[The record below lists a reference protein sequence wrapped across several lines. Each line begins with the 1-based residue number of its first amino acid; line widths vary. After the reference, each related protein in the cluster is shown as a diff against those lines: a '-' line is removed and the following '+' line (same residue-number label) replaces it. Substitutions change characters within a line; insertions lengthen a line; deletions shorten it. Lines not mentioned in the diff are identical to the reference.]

1 MAKSKKSRRWP
12 WILIVVLLVV
22 GGAVWWVKIHS
33 AVAAVQNHVHTA
45 VVKKG
50 TLTVHVY
57 ATGNVQANR
66 TVDVKCQA
74 GGVITSLPYQIGN
87 LVKKGHVILTVDPT
101 LENQAYQIAEQDYK
115 QAKYTWQSAQLSYEI
130 AKANLVTTRET
141 DLANILSA
149 KAQLQNDML
158 NYHRD
163 QTLLKES
170 LASQQTYDTDH
181 TNVVKDQVAL
191 RLAQIAYDQLKQQA
205 MQVQLQ
211 KLNVEQ
217 DKVAMAKAAFSVSQ
231 AQTNLSYTTVTAPF
245 TGYVA
250 NVDVQRG
257 QIIASATSNVG
268 GGTTIMTLV
277 DLSHIY
283 INATI
288 DEGDINRVKP
298 GDKVQITAAGAPGIT
313 FPGKVVL
320 IGPESI
326 QDQTSTNT
334 STSTNENNIV
344 TFQAQIEVLGSKRL
358 LLKPGM
364 TANLDI
370 FTNRLPDVA
379 YIPLQ
384 AVTIHH
390 GHDMVTVV
398 GPDGSQK
405 TVVVTLGVRNDTDWQ
420 VVSGLKVGQEVVV
433 HLGNAMSMW
442 TPHH

>member
-1 MAKSKKSRRWP
+1 
-12 WILIVVLLVV
+12 
-22 GGAVWWVKIHS
+22 
-33 AVAAVQNHVHTA
+33 
-45 VVKKG
+45 
-50 TLTVHVY
+50 
-57 ATGNVQANR
+57 
-66 TVDVKCQA
+66 
-74 GGVITSLPYQIGN
+74 
-87 LVKKGHVILTVDPT
+87 
-101 LENQAYQIAEQDYK
+101 
-115 QAKYTWQSAQLSYEI
+115 
-130 AKANLVTTRET
+130 
-141 DLANILSA
+141 
-149 KAQLQNDML
+149 
-158 NYHRD
+158 
-163 QTLLKES
+163 
-170 LASQQTYDTDH
+170 
-181 TNVVKDQVAL
+181 
-191 RLAQIAYDQLKQQA
+191 
-205 MQVQLQ
+205 
-211 KLNVEQ
+211 
-217 DKVAMAKAAFSVSQ
+217 
-231 AQTNLSYTTVTAPF
+231 VTAPF
-245 TGYVA
+245 SGYVA

-298 GDKVQITAAGAPGIT
+298 GDKVQITAAGAPGII

-334 STSTNENNIV
+334 STSTSENNIV
-344 TFQAQIEVLGSKRL
+344 TFQAQIEVLGSKRM

-370 FTNRLPDVA
+370 FTNRLPNVV

-384 AVTIHH
+384 AVMINH

-398 GPDGSQK
+398 QPDGSTK
-405 TVVVTLGVRNDTDWQ
+405 VVNVSLGVRNDMDWQ
-420 VVSGLKVGQEVVV
+420 VLSGLKIGQKVVV